1 VSSNDDSGDKSK
13 PAQTA
18 IFAETWEADR
28 RLSELRLSRKKL
40 LEVAAIAL
48 TERSNATE
56 FHCANAAGTFAYH
69 YGTFAL
75 RDKHVQDGWAVDRSD
90 GVESIRHDDLK
101 IKIGFCNVD
110 IACDRNLVPKARS
123 DKGAGIERAAI
134 GNLFGASLP
143 HFAKPAVGWS
153 LFYLML
159 SEDGASELT
168 RPVVRDGVFV
178 GAVERIFLGYPDDG
192 DGEPKGVVEGG
203 DGGLSNYDPIV
214 TPKTGT

>member
-1 VSSNDDSGDKSK
+1 VSSNDYSDRSK

-75 RDKHVQDGWAVDRSD
+75 RDKHVPDGWAVDRSD
-90 GVESIRHDDLK
+90 GVESIRLDELK
-101 IKIGFCNVD
+101 IKIAFCNVD
-110 IACDRNLVPKARS
+110 IACDRNVLPKARS

-134 GNLFGASLP
+134 GNLFGVSLP

-159 SEDGASELT
+159 SEAGASELT

-178 GAVERIFLGYPDDG
+178 GAVERIFLGHPNDG
-192 DGEPKGVVEGG
+192 DGETKPVVEGG
-203 DGGLSNYDPIV
+203 DGALSNYDPIV
-214 TPKTGT
+214 TPKTGM

>member
-1 VSSNDDSGDKSK
+1 VSSDEDSDDKSK
-13 PAQTA
+13 LAPTA

-28 RLSELRLSRKKL
+28 RLSEMRLSRKKL
-40 LEVAAIAL
+40 LQVAAIAL
-48 TERSNATE
+48 TERSNATK

-75 RDKHVQDGWAVDRSD
+75 RDKHVPDGWAVDRAD

-101 IKIGFCNVD
+101 IKIAFCNVD
-110 IACDRNLVPKARS
+110 IACDRNVLPKARS

-159 SEDGASELT
+159 AEDGGSELT
-168 RPVVRDGVFV
+168 RPVIRDGVFV
-178 GAVERIFLGYPDDG
+178 GAVERIFLGHPNDDDAAVSGVIDSG
-192 DGEPKGVVEGG
+192 D
-203 DGGLSNYDPIV
+203 DGLSNYDPIV